1 MAPWEEGDRQAA
13 RVCRS
18 ISGKRANH
26 SIRRSYFLD
35 VSRERLGLTERQLNR
50 PASAGLN
57 EYVSANAGTRGDNS
71 MKVAI
76 RHSKRVVFQV
86 ACTVLLASLSQASM
100 SGQQFTAGKK
110 AKVTGTIVSRSGDLI
125 KITVKKKGNPAVV
138 TLTDDTK
145 FDRERAFRLRPAS
158 MDASAMLPGLTITV
172 DGVGNAQGY
181 LDAKTIKFD
190 PNVFDIEMAEEQ
202 QIRANKSAAGE
213 AQTTA
218 DQGVTAAGAAQS
230 SANQAQ
236 SSANQAQGTADA
248 AGQVA
253 TAAAAGT
260 VINASEVAQV
270 NQRVSD
276 LGEYTTVG
284 EAAVFFD
291 TGQSVL
297 SADDKAALSKLA
309 SDAMATQNYMIEITG
324 YASSTGT
331 KSVNQ
336 QLSDA
341 RAAAVADYLR
351 NQANVPMRRVLAP
364 AGYGATHAAATNTD
378 AQGRDINQRVD
389 VKVIVNKGLSQNI

>member
-1 MAPWEEGDRQAA
+1 MNFM
-13 RVCRS
+13 
-18 ISGKRANH
+18 IK
-26 SIRRSYFLD
+26 
-35 VSRERLGLTERQLNR
+35 
-50 PASAGLN
+50 
-57 EYVSANAGTRGDNS
+57 
-71 MKVAI
+71 
-76 RHSKRVVFQV
+76 HSKRLVFQV
-86 ACTVLLASLSQASM
+86 VCAVLLASLCHASM
-100 SGQQFTAGKK
+100 PGQQFTAGKK
-110 AKVTGTIVSRSGDLI
+110 VKVTGTIVSRSGDLI
-125 KITVKKKGNPAVV
+125 KITEKKQGISAFV
-138 TLTDDTK
+138 TITDDTK
-145 FDRERAFRLRPAS
+145 FDREKPFRLRPAS
-158 MDASAMLPGLTITV
+158 MDASAMVPGLTIAV
-172 DGVGNAQGY
+172 EGVGNAQGN

-190 PNVFDIEMAEEQ
+190 PNIFNIEIAEEQ

-213 AQTTA
+213 AQSTA

-236 SSANQAQGTADA
+236 SAANQAQGTADA

-260 VINASEVAQV
+260 ILNASDVAQV

-276 LGEYTTVG
+276 LGDYKTVG

-297 SADDKAALSKLA
+297 SDDDKQALSKLA
-309 SDAMATQNYMIEITG
+309 SDAMSTPNYMIEIAG

-351 NQANVPMRRVLAP
+351 NQANVPMRRILAP
-364 AGYGATHAAATNTD
+364 AGYGATHPAAANTD
-378 AQGRDINQRVD
+378 AQGRDVNQRVD
-389 VKVIVNKGLSQNI
+389 VKVIVNKGLSQST